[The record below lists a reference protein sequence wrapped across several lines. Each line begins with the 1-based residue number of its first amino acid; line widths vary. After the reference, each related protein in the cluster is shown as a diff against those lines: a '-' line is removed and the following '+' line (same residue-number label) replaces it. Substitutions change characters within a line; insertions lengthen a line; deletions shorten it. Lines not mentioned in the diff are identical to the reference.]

1 MNPQRLRAG
10 KAVEETGQQPLLS
23 GTSEKPKFPAAI
35 EKPQSSRVSPP
46 ELPSKVPQILFEGD
60 EPSKRSEAAS
70 AQKFELGSAHRPQS
84 SKNEDTT
91 LPEAYGTGKLLL
103 TARDPHTLFA
113 HWDLTS
119 EQQRHYNS
127 LSEDGHLAL
136 RAYAH
141 AFSNQP
147 AAEIRLEPDSR
158 HAFLQVQHAG
168 TSYVGELGYYQS
180 EHHWKT
186 IATSGPTTVP
196 FDAPSEDTTVT
207 FATLPPA
214 RRMVQEGLASTRSD
228 TTETP
233 PANLSPSI
241 IQVRVPRWPFGPEE
255 NEEQQLDR
263 TETAPLQ
270 SQSVPADAPAFVK
283 RSKKWTSAREKLLAE
298 MIRTS
303 MERRQWINS
312 AEIAELVRG
321 EFELPEQFAL
331 SEVAWPFLP
340 AALVNISSPAGQAQ
354 PMPQGFW
361 FNVNAELIIYGATE
375 PNAQVTIG
383 GRPIKLRPDGS
394 FSCHFALA
402 DGDYHLTAVALSP
415 QNEMRQAAISFRR
428 HTEYSAD
435 TGVHPQNP
443 SLERIPQA

>member
-1 MNPQRLRAG
+1 MA
-10 KAVEETGQQPLLS
+10 QQPLLS
-23 GTSEKPKFPAAI
+23 GTAEEPKSAAAI
-35 EKPQSSRVSPP
+35 QKSKSSQVPQPNP
-46 ELPSKVPQILFEGD
+46 PSKVPQILFEGD
-60 EPSKRSEAAS
+60 EPSRPSEAAP
-70 AQKFELGSAHRPQS
+70 AQKFELGSAHSPQS
-84 SKNEDTT
+84 SKNEDAR
-91 LPEAYGTGKLLL
+91 LPEAYGTGKLFL

-119 EQQRHYNS
+119 EQQRRYNS
-127 LSEDGHLAL
+127 LSEDGHLTL

-158 HAFLQVQHAG
+158 HVFLQVQRTGA
-168 TSYVGELGYYQS
+168 SYVGELGYYQP

-207 FATLPPA
+207 FATLPPMG
-214 RRMVQEGLASTRSD
+214 RIVQAGVLSRRSD
-228 TTETP
+228 ITETP
-233 PANLSPSI
+233 PADLLQSI
-241 IQVRVPRWPFGPEE
+241 IPVPVPRWPLGLEE
-255 NEEQQLDR
+255 NEEQQLAR
-263 TETAPLQ
+263 TEAAPLQ

-283 RSKKWTSAREKLLAE
+283 RRKQWTSAREKLLAE

-331 SEVAWPFLP
+331 SEVAWPLLP
-340 AALVNISSPAGQAQ
+340 GALVDISSPAGEAQ

-375 PNAQVTIG
+375 PNAQVAIG

-394 FSCHFALA
+394 FSCHFALP
-402 DGDYHLTAVALSP
+402 DGDYHLIAVALSP
-415 QNEMRQAAISFRR
+415 QNEMRQAAINFRR

-435 TGVHPQNP
+435 TGVHAQNP
-443 SLERIPQA
+443 SLQRIPQAQ